1 MLRSSLLTLLILA
14 GTVSAA
20 PSAGDAVP
28 TTRAPDASVVRFGL
42 LKPMKAYGANNYQP
56 GEADITTPLKRHL
69 AETLSDIRFEFVE
82 YTLPELGRAVREH
95 RVDFAL
101 MSAGQY
107 VETRESGAYAL
118 ASVYTSRFPDPNRF
132 TAALFVTTDRHPNV
146 RTLADMKGLRAAF
159 NSRANFI
166 NYQIPLAEI
175 ERIGEN
181 SDAFFKEE
189 VFTHDRP
196 PEVLRLMREG
206 KADIG
211 AFRVCEYET
220 LMKGHPELAGR
231 FRPVGIKSTPGE
243 ACLRST
249 DLYPGWTV
257 ARTAPVD
264 PTLTKRMVKALLNM
278 PVDPESGMG
287 WSVAT
292 EFERVN
298 AVFRDLRAGPYEHLR
313 EWTLKRVWQE
323 YSGVIVAALML
334 LIGRII
340 HWVSVER
347 LAQRRARELNDA
359 YLRQRD
365 IEDKALKAEE
375 RLSAMS
381 KLGVVSQLSSI
392 FAHEMGQPLS
402 AIRYRTRALRSLV
415 KDPNRHA
422 TLIDEC
428 LRTIDEQTNSAA
440 RILQKVRDY
449 AKGQTSRNEDV
460 RLDLLMETTAADL
473 RRSGRLTRPLAMTLR
488 PVTVRGDPLELG
500 LAVLN
505 ILKNAAEAVHDEDKA
520 GICATIDVT
529 DGFVR
534 LEVQNDGRPLSRETL
549 AEHLQPMRSG
559 KTDGIGLG
567 LVIISSIAEAH
578 GGRFSL
584 EPRPQGGATALLT
597 LPAAQASRQPSDH

>member
-1 MLRSSLLTLLILA
+1 MLRSLFLAFMLLV
-14 GTVSAA
+14 GTVSATSVEA
-20 PSAGDAVP
+20 TDVNPP
-28 TTRAPDASVVRFGL
+28 VVRFGL
-42 LKPMKAYGANNYQP
+42 LKPMKAYGVNNYQP
-56 GEADITTPLKRHL
+56 GEADITSPMKRYL
-69 AETLSDIRFEFVE
+69 TEALPDIKFEFVE
-82 YTLPELGRAVREH
+82 YTLPELGQIVRDH

-146 RTLADMKGLRAAF
+146 HTLQEMKGLRAAF

-181 SDAFFKEE
+181 ADHFFKESF
-189 VFTHDRP
+189 FTNDRP
-196 PEVLRLMREG
+196 PEILRLMLEG
-206 KADIG
+206 RADVG

-220 LMKGHPELAGR
+220 LMRDHPELVGR
-231 FRPVGIKSTPGE
+231 FRPVAVKSSEAE
-243 ACLRST
+243 ACRRST

-264 PTLTKRMVKALLNM
+264 PTLTKRMVQALLNM
-278 PVDPESGMG
+278 PIDPKSGMG

-292 EFERVN
+292 EYDRVN
-298 AVFRDLRAGPYEHLR
+298 AVFRDLRIGPYEYLR
-313 EWTLKRVWQE
+313 EWTLKRVWKE
-323 YSGVIVAALML
+323 YSGLILAFVMLTLGWIV
-334 LIGRII
+334 
-340 HWVSVER
+340 HWLSVER

-365 IEDKALKAEE
+365 IEDKAIKAEE

-381 KLGVVSQLSSI
+381 KLGIVSQLSSI

-415 KDPNRHA
+415 KDPVKHA
-422 TLIDEC
+422 ALIDEC
-428 LRTIDEQTNSAA
+428 LQTMDEQMDSAA

-449 AKGQTSRNEDV
+449 AKGQTSRTEDV
-460 RLDLLMETTAADL
+460 RLDLLVETTAGNL
-473 RRSGRLTRPLAMTLR
+473 RRSGRLLRPMAMTLK
-488 PVTVRGDPLELG
+488 PVSVQGDPLELG

-505 ILKNAAEAVHDEDKA
+505 ILKNAAEAVADEPKA
-520 GICATIDVT
+520 SIRATLDVK
-529 DGFVR
+529 DGFAR
-534 LEVQNDGRPLSRETL
+534 LVVENDGHRVNREKL
-549 AEHLQPMRSG
+549 AELTPMRSR

-567 LVIISSIAEAH
+567 LIIINSIAEAH

-584 EPRPQGGATALLT
+584 EPRAQGGAIAVLAL
-597 LPAAQASRQPSDH
+597 PVSAKA